1 MMLSSKSILVWVL
14 VVVLVATTCHGY
26 AFSMAC
32 KSGPD
37 GKMLCTQ
44 NNDPSSSSSVAS
56 SNGQLMSGT
65 WRGYPYGWG
74 AFV

>member
-1 MMLSSKSILVWVL
+1 MMLSMKSFLVCVM
-14 VVVLVATTCHGY
+14 VVALVATTCHGY

-44 NNDPSSSSSVAS
+44 NSDPQSSSSVAS

-65 WRGYPYGWG
+65 WRGYPYGLG